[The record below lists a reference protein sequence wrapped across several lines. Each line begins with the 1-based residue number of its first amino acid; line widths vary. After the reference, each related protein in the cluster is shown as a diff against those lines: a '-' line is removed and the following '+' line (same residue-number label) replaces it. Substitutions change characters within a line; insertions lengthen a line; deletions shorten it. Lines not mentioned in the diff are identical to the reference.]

1 MGTLNVKY
9 PTYSDLAE
17 MPESKDVKDI
27 INLLAQYNPILVD
40 APVFE
45 ANSGLD
51 HKTTVLT
58 GLPSVIWG
66 RLYKGTPAT
75 KGSRQTVKDTMGY
88 MKSASEVDVD
98 LVDVAEKAEEKA
110 SIRLAEAEGHLE
122 AMAQEA
128 AASIFYADIATEPD
142 KFMGLAPRFS
152 DLSAENASQIIDGE
166 GKGND
171 NTSIW
176 IITWDRQAVH
186 LLRPKGGAL
195 GIQRTDAG
203 DKYYAEDEDGNKY
216 RAYREDFKWTL
227 GLTVRNW
234 QYVARVANIDTS
246 ELTTDAA
253 TGPNIINLMTEA
265 YYAHKGR
272 RLQKGKTIIYAN
284 TLIVKYLDYQARL
297 NTKANLHLTY
307 QESGPNAKEVL
318 HFRGIPIH
326 ETDALL
332 NSEEAVS

>member
-1 MGTLNVKY
+1 MGTLNVKF

-17 MPESKDVKDI
+17 MPESKNVKDI
-27 INLLAQYNPILVD
+27 INLLAAYNPVLMD

-45 ANSGLD
+45 ANNGND

-66 RLYKGTPAT
+66 RLYKGTPST

-88 MKSASEVDVD
+88 MKSASEVDCD

-128 AASIFYADIATEPD
+128 ATSIFYADIASEPD
-142 KFMGLAPRFS
+142 KFMGLSPRYS
-152 DLSAENASQIIDGE
+152 DLSAENGKQIIDGA
-166 GKGND
+166 GVGND

-176 IITWDRQAVH
+176 IVTWDKQAVH

-195 GIQRTDAG
+195 GIVRKDAG
-203 DKYYAEDEDGNKY
+203 DSYYAEDENGNKY
-216 RAYREDFKWTL
+216 RAYREDFKWTM

-246 ELTTDAA
+246 ALTIDASA
-253 TGPNIINLMTEA
+253 GANVINLMTEA
-265 YYAHKGR
+265 YYQHKGR

-284 TLIVKYLDYQARL
+284 TLIVKYLDYQARH
-297 NTKANLHLTY
+297 NTNTNLHLTF

-318 HFRGIPIH
+318 HFRGLPIH
-326 ETDALL
+326 ETDAIL